1 MPVNAGP
8 EYFAAEKRYS
18 DAKTKKERIVALEEM
33 IRLAPKHK
41 SSEKMLRNLRK
52 RLAKLKKE
60 LKKEVAARTTAKPK
74 FVIRK
79 EGAAQVCI
87 VGLTNSGKSS
97 LLRVL
102 TNAKV
107 KIADYPF
114 TTKKPAVGMMDYT
127 GVGIQLVE
135 IPSTFTP
142 DVISI
147 VRTCDLIL
155 ILLDNTAEL
164 GLEKQLEKL
173 TDLLEKNGMGS
184 KRILIVAN
192 KSDEKRNESVLHFS
206 AKSGDGLL
214 RLKNEIWSRL
224 GLIRVHT
231 KSPDSPKAEKPLTLK
246 PGSTV
251 RNVVKEVH
259 KTMLDSFKFARV
271 FNKTKH
277 SGRKVGLDYILSDL
291 DTVEIHAG

>member
-8 EYFAAEKRYS
+8 EYFAAEKKYS
-18 DAKTKKERIVALEEM
+18 DAKTKKEKTAALEEM

-52 RLAKLKKE
+52 RLSKLKKE
-60 LKKEVAARTTAKPK
+60 LKKEVATRAKAKPK
-74 FVIRK
+74 FIIRK

-87 VGLTNSGKSS
+87 LGLTNSGKSS
-97 LLRVL
+97 LLRAL

-107 KIADYPF
+107 EIGDYPF
-114 TTKKPAVGMMDYT
+114 TTKLPTVGMMDYT

-142 DVISI
+142 DVMSI

-155 ILLDNTAEL
+155 ILLDGT
-164 GLEKQLEKL
+164 GDLEGQLEEL
-173 TDLLEKNGMGS
+173 TELLEKSGLES
-184 KRILIVAN
+184 KRLLIVAS
-192 KSDEKRNESVLHFS
+192 KSDKKRNENVLHVS
-206 AKSGDGLL
+206 ATTGNGLL
-214 RLKNEIWSRL
+214 RLKEEIWSRFD
-224 GLIRVHT
+224 LIRVHT
-231 KSPDSPKAEKPLTLK
+231 KSTDAPKADKPLTLK

-251 RNVVKEVH
+251 RDVVKEVH
-259 KTMLDSFKFARV
+259 KTMLKDFRFARV

-277 SGRKVGLDYILSDL
+277 SGRKVGLDYMLSDL
-291 DTVEIHAG
+291 DVVEIHAG

>member
-18 DAKTKKERIVALEEM
+18 DAKTKKEKTTALEEM

-52 RLAKLKKE
+52 RLSKLKKE
-60 LKKEVAARTTAKPK
+60 LKKEVATRAKAKPK
-74 FVIRK
+74 FIIRK

-87 VGLTNSGKSS
+87 LGLTNSGKSS
-97 LLRVL
+97 LLQAL

-107 KIADYPF
+107 EIGDYPF
-114 TTKKPAVGMMDYT
+114 TTKLPTVGVMDYT

-135 IPSTFTP
+135 IPSTFMP
-142 DVISI
+142 DVMSI

-155 ILLDNTAEL
+155 ILLDGT
-164 GLEKQLEKL
+164 GDLEGQLEEL
-173 TDLLEKNGMGS
+173 TKLLEKSGLES
-184 KRILIVAN
+184 KRLLIVAS
-192 KSDEKRNESVLHFS
+192 KSDKKRNENVLHVS
-206 AKSGDGLL
+206 ATTGNGLL
-214 RLKNEIWSRL
+214 RLKEEIWSRL

-231 KSPDSPKAEKPLTLK
+231 KSPDAPKADKPLTLK

-251 RNVVKEVH
+251 RDVVKEVH
-259 KTMLDSFKFARV
+259 KTMLKDFRFARV

-277 SGRKVGLDYILSDL
+277 SGRKVGLDYMLSDL
-291 DTVEIHAG
+291 DVVEIHAG